1 MFDRDPDVGRGGR
14 HGRLDL
20 HITEDSTMR
29 INTNVGA
36 LTASR
41 NAFVNNIATENS
53 MRKLSSGLR
62 ISRAADDAAGLAVAS
77 KLRTQSRSLSQ
88 AAANAEQGN
97 AMLQIAEG
105 AAQTIQRI
113 IERQKELITQ
123 KLNATSSTSTTTTIN
138 AEIAS
143 LATEASRIQSAATF
157 QGMAVFAALSFQVG
171 DGDGASVNQVAVT
184 ATLTQTP
191 LSGTSTLADADTALD
206 AVNEVLSNIGAGQ
219 NVLDYTVQNLKSA
232 VVNVRAAESTIRDV
246 DMAEEMATFTRN
258 NILTQAAQ
266 AMLSQAN
273 QGSQGVLQLLR

>member
-1 MFDRDPDVGRGGR
+1 
-14 HGRLDL
+14 
-20 HITEDSTMR
+20 MR

-41 NAFVNNIATENS
+41 NSFVNNMATENS

-62 ISRAADDAAGLAVAS
+62 ISRAADDAAGLAIAN
-77 KLRTQSRSLSQ
+77 KLRTQSRSLNQ

-123 KLNATSSTSTTTTIN
+123 KLNGTSSSGTSTTIN
-138 AEIAS
+138 TEIGN
-143 LATEASRIQSAATF
+143 LATEATRIQNSANF
-157 QGMAVFAALSFQVG
+157 QGTSVFASLSFQVSDSSTNG
-171 DGDGASVNQVAVT
+171 TVSVS
-184 ATLTQTP
+184 ATLTQTV
-191 LSGTSTLADADTALD
+191 LSGTSTLANADTALD
-206 AVNEVLSNIGAGQ
+206 AVNTTLAAIGAGQ

-246 DMAEEMATFTRN
+246 DMAEEMATFTKN